1 MHTIN
6 DRINWLVSNNH
17 KCKTKTGFAK
27 EIGLSQPYLSQ
38 ICSGDRVPSDRTISD
53 ICREFNVNE
62 AWLRTGAGNPFVPV
76 SRNEE
81 IESFMNTIMHSEN
94 ADFRRRLVAVLAK
107 LDASEWT
114 LLEQMAQKLA
124 AEAKP
129 GANLHVIKKAGRD
142 GSFEETVLTDDE
154 AKVLQKEYDSYPDVP
169 DDL

>member
-1 MHTIN
+1 MHSRIKQIRSSQKMTQQDFADKLGVKRGTIAN
-6 DRINWLVSNNH
+6 YELGRNEPIDAVISL
-17 KCKTKTGFAK
+17 
-27 EIGLSQPYLSQ
+27 
-38 ICSGDRVPSDRTISD
+38 ICDK
-53 ICREFNVNE
+53 FHVNE
-62 AWLRTGAGNPFVPV
+62 SWLRTGHGDMFRPV

-124 AEAKP
+124 AETKP

>member
-1 MHTIN
+1 MHSRIKQIRSSQKMTQQDFADKLGVKRGTIAN
-6 DRINWLVSNNH
+6 YELGRNEPIDAVISL
-17 KCKTKTGFAK
+17 
-27 EIGLSQPYLSQ
+27 
-38 ICSGDRVPSDRTISD
+38 ICDK
-53 ICREFNVNE
+53 FHVNE
-62 AWLRTGAGNPFVPV
+62 SWLRTGHGDMFRPV

-81 IESFMNTIMHSEN
+81 IENFMNTIMHSEN

>member
-1 MHTIN
+1 M
-6 DRINWLVSNNH
+6 
-17 KCKTKTGFAK
+17 
-27 EIGLSQPYLSQ
+27 
-38 ICSGDRVPSDRTISD
+38 
-53 ICREFNVNE
+53 
-62 AWLRTGAGNPFVPV
+62 

-81 IESFMNTIMHSEN
+81 IESFMNSIMHSEN

-124 AEAKP
+124 AEAAP
-129 GANLHVIKKAGRD
+129 AADLHVIKKAGRD

-154 AKVLQKEYDSYPDVP
+154 VKVLQKEYDSYPDVP

>member
-1 MHTIN
+1 MHSRIKQIRISQKMTQQDFADKLGVKRGTIAN
-6 DRINWLVSNNH
+6 YELGRNEPIDAVVS
-17 KCKTKTGFAK
+17 
-27 EIGLSQPYLSQ
+27 L
-38 ICSGDRVPSDRTISD
+38 ICDK
-53 ICREFNVNE
+53 FHVNE
-62 AWLRTGAGNPFVPV
+62 SWLRTGNGDMFRPV

-81 IESFMNTIMHSEN
+81 IEAFMNNIMRSEN

-154 AKVLQKEYDSYPDVP
+154 VKVLQKEYDSYPDVP
-169 DDL
+169 GDL